1 VPSRRLGQSLGVDPI
16 PFKTCNYN
24 CVYCQLGRTTP
35 LTNKRKEYFPCDEIL
50 DELRRAI
57 SGLGPDDVDFITIV
71 GEGEP
76 LLYSQLGRLIHEA
89 KELTS
94 LQLAVITNGSLMSV
108 PEVRADLVEADVVIP
123 SLDAADQETFRRIN
137 RPWPK
142 LRIADII
149 DGLVAF
155 RSESRAKLWIEV
167 MLIRGINDTEEA
179 LQQLAVAVRRIE
191 PDEVHLNLPVRPP
204 AESWV
209 EGTNEDGLIRAMNI
223 LGQVATVVP
232 PEGGNLVLKDGV
244 PPVEAV
250 LAIIPRHPL
259 RESELIEALENS
271 SRDRVAAVLESL
283 AEHPDARRRVY
294 RGETFW
300 TYTGT
305 VAGERHQCQ
314 RHRSLLLFRCS
325 NPVEVVNGPSGIP
338 SPPDDAPGAVECGRC
353 CPFDVF
359 WCPSTDPLPP
369 SPFFRMPIVWP
380 RPLARPC
387 VCCTR

>member
-1 VPSRRLGQSLGVDPI
+1 VDPI

-35 LTNKRKEYFPCDEIL
+35 LTNERKEYFPCDEIL
-50 DELRRAI
+50 AELRRAI
-57 SGLGPDDVDFITIV
+57 SGLGPGAVDYITIV

-89 KELTS
+89 KELTN
-94 LQLAVITNGSLMSV
+94 LPLAVITNGSLMSES
-108 PEVRADLVEADVVIP
+108 EVRAELVEADVVIP
-123 SLDAADQETFRRIN
+123 SLDAADEETFRRIN

-142 LRIADII
+142 LKIDDII
-149 DGLVAF
+149 NGLVAF
-155 RSESRAKLWIEV
+155 RSESPAKLWVEV
-167 MLIRGINDTEEA
+167 MLVRGINDTEEA
-179 LQQLAVAVRRIE
+179 LHQLAMAVRRIE

-232 PEGGNLVLKDGV
+232 PEGGNLVLQKGV

-259 RESELIEALENS
+259 RESELIAALAGS
-271 SRDRVAAVLESL
+271 SPERISAVLESL
-283 AEHPDARRRVY
+283 AEHPDARKRVY

-300 TYTGT
+300 TFAGT
-305 VAGERHQCQ
+305 VAGE
-314 RHRSLLLFRCS
+314 
-325 NPVEVVNGPSGIP
+325 
-338 SPPDDAPGAVECGRC
+338 
-353 CPFDVF
+353 
-359 WCPSTDPLPP
+359 
-369 SPFFRMPIVWP
+369 
-380 RPLARPC
+380 
-387 VCCTR
+387 